1 MSKESRLCY
10 HAVPRIMKTDIEW
23 INVPLNDEELKTK
36 IDACTENQMLKK
48 RKLTNNEKYYS
59 DQFDESVWDLTIDNA
74 LWKPFAEYIS
84 DCRINMNVRQV
95 LENGEQTL

>member
-1 MSKESRLCY
+1 
-10 HAVPRIMKTDIEW
+10 MKTDIEW

-36 IDACTENQMLKK
+36 IDADTGNQMLKK
-48 RKLTNNEKYYS
+48 RKLTNDEEYYS
-59 DQFDESVWDLTIDNA
+59 DQFDESVWDLTIDND